1 MGFFSRLFRLREQ
14 DPTSPDTTWA
24 MEDNGSELVLE
35 IGNIPAHDMRPRWI
49 AVGLA
54 ALVLAAGLYVA
65 FSPAGKPARAALE
78 DERARLMREL
88 VSMEERRRTGKPKP
102 KDAERRPVVMAEL
115 ERVLAA
121 LDDEAPGGGQGAAA

>member
-1 MGFFSRLFRLREQ
+1 MSFVPRVFAFADGGEAVEEAGQLWDASSWMPGMPPER
-14 DPTSPDTTWA
+14 PTSVDVETA
-24 MEDNGSELVLE
+24 MAAIAELHSVWRGESVMILCP
-35 IGNIPAHDMRPRWI
+35 GVR
-49 AVGLA
+49 
-54 ALVLAAGLYVA
+54 
-65 FSPAGKPARAALE
+65 S
-78 DERARLMREL
+78 RARLMREL